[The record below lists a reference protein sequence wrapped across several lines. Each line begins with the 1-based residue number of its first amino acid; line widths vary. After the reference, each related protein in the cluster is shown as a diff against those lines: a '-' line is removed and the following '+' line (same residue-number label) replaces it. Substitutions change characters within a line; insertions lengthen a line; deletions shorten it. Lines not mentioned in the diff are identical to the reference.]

1 MLLVYMIINFKGCE
15 ISRGAPKLTWTS
27 MLIKKKMQM
36 LLVGKIKLVFVS
48 PGFDRVT
55 GSLGSFFFLYFCILK
70 VYFAAKSV
78 KLMFFLVFLDGFNTV
93 MSKTIY
99 FNVFLNKKKYFIIY
113 MCPSCN

>member
-48 PGFDRVT
+48 PGFDRMT
-55 GSLGSFFFLYFCILK
+55 GSLGSFFFFVFLHF
-70 VYFAAKSV
+70 KSV
-78 KLMFFLVFLDGFNTV
+78 FR
-93 MSKTIY
+93 SK
-99 FNVFLNKKKYFIIY
+99 K
-113 MCPSCN
+113 C

>member
-1 MLLVYMIINFKGCE
+1 MIINFKGCE

-48 PGFDRVT
+48 PGFDRVA
-55 GSLGSFFFLYFCILK
+55 GVIFFFLYFCILK

-99 FNVFLNKKKYFIIY
+99 FNVFLNKKNIL
-113 MCPSCN
+113 